1 MAEDYTKTAADLLK
15 GPPNA
20 LEPTAGFGLTLG
32 AGGTIEKARLLAV
45 DPTDGQVLTAQADG
59 SMAWETGSN
68 AAIGEI
74 TVAYRSDDQT
84 PTQATDTAI
93 QLNGE
98 LRDDLN
104 GHDNSTNNT
113 RISVPRAGVYLVTW
127 LVICKSGTGT
137 GYESAW
143 AQISNSGG
151 TPLGIMAKT
160 RIPEINQIITGAEL
174 NILSAGDFLELMV
187 NVSATGA
194 GQTVD
199 FVRMA
204 VCFIRT

>member
-68 AAIGEI
+68 AAIGETTI
-74 TVAYRSDDQT
+74 AYRSVDQT

-93 QLNGE
+93 QLNAE

-104 GHDNSTNNT
+104 GHDNLTNNT
-113 RISVPRAGVYLVTW
+113 RISVPRYGVYLVTW
-127 LVICKSGTGT
+127 LVIFKSGTGT

-143 AQISNSGG
+143 ARISNSGG

-160 RIPEINQIITGAEL
+160 RIPEINQTITGAEF
-174 NILSAGDFLELMV
+174 NILAAGEFLELMV
-187 NVSATGA
+187 NVSSNGA
-194 GQTVD
+194 GQTVA
-199 FVRMA
+199 FARMT
-204 VCFIRT
+204 VCFIRA